1 MKCPFKERKNFH
13 GRVGLLEDF
22 YGFFDPPTK
31 SWHPKDLTN
40 HSLTNLQISKEHQL
54 TTMGIH
60 VGIWILHLAL
70 LQKYRRNSMI
80 AWLVDFQGFRG
91 SSWRGSSGDDADD
104 NGYIC
109 YIKFLKLLVTP
120 NGMTFVGGRMC
131 LVSEGCMTWADVD
144 VQVFWSVSSI
154 IIILLVLVVI
164 THH

>member
-13 GRVGLLEDF
+13 TRVGLLED
-22 YGFFDPPTK
+22 FFDPPTK

-40 HSLTNLQISKEHQL
+40 LHWQNKQISKEHQL

-80 AWLVDFQGFRG
+80 AWQLEGFQRL
-91 SSWRGSSGDDADD
+91 
-104 NGYIC
+104 C
-109 YIKFLKLLVTP
+109 YIKFLKLRKWPKWHDICWGQVL
-120 NGMTFVGGRMC
+120 C

-154 IIILLVLVVI
+154 IIIIIILLVLI
-164 THH
+164 IIMHH